1 MIFWYESR
9 VSAYNF
15 RLEYGIAKRLASYY
29 RVRLTLSA
37 DIIEFAFKVLRET
50 HPFPGDGHIWNGYT
64 HDAYTCTRHLLI
76 KG

>member
-1 MIFWYESR
+1 MMFWNESR

-37 DIIEFAFKVLRET
+37 DNYIELAFEVLRGT
-50 HPFPGDGHIWNGYT
+50 HPFHGDGRI
-64 HDAYTCTRHLLI
+64 
-76 KG
+76 